1 MKVDMRCADCGKD
14 TSEDL
19 KDYFMVRDNL
29 WAEYGVGR
37 KLLCMDCFEKRLGR
51 KLRKEDLTDCIVNTQ
66 WNPYTKR
73 ILGTI

>member
-19 KDYFMVRDNL
+19 KD
-29 WAEYGVGR
+29 
-37 KLLCMDCFEKRLGR
+37 
-51 KLRKEDLTDCIVNTQ
+51 CIVNTQ

-73 ILGTI
+73 ILGLTF